1 MNNIYNLIM
10 IVILAASL
18 VWPNLKW
25 KCGNYKHFPFTDEN
39 VQENLNELNKLNNIQ
54 RNISMFWMAE
64 AVP

>member
-39 VQENLNELNKLNNIQ
+39 VQENLNECKAAKLSVY
-54 RNISMFWMAE
+54 RSMGSIDEFF
-64 AVP
+64 